1 MTIQNKIL
9 PIILSG
15 GYGTRLWPISRE
27 SFPKQ
32 YLNLIENNHQS
43 LLQKTI
49 LRLKD
54 LKDID
59 NPMIL
64 CNEEHRFIAA
74 EQLRQIQIKPKLILL
89 EPFGR
94 NTAPAITL
102 ASLKATENGE
112 DPILIILPSDHYIKD
127 NNLFLESL
135 NEGIEFARQDRLV
148 TFGILPTSPETGF
161 GYIKAEEP
169 IFNGKNKSSN
179 IKEFIEKPNIEL
191 ALKYIEDKR
200 FAWNSGIFVF
210 KASAIKRELKR
221 FFPELIEHCKNA
233 IVDKNFDMDFQR
245 INPEEFKKCLNISID
260 NAIMEKTTLG
270 TVLPLK
276 TKWSDLGSWEA
287 IWDNSKKDKN
297 NNYLSSNLII
307 DDVKNCFLK
316 SDNRLIVAVGIKDLI
331 VVDTNDATLI
341 IDKNQIN
348 KIKSIVEKLNEKNI
362 EEGKRHKK
370 VYRPWGHFISIEE
383 GPNWKVKRIEVNP
396 HEKLSLQ
403 LHKYRAEHWIIVEGT
418 AEIQVEESFIT
429 LNKNQSTFIP
439 IGSKHRLS
447 NPSSES
453 LILIEV
459 QSGTY
464 LGEDDIIR
472 FKDEYNRLN

>member
-32 YLNLIENNHQS
+32 YLNLIENNDQS

-49 LRLKD
+49 LRLND

-64 CNEEHRFIAA
+64 CNEEHRFIVA

-148 TFGILPTSPETGF
+148 TFGILPTYPATGF

-169 IFNGKNKSSN
+169 IFNGNNKSST

-210 KASAIKRELKR
+210 KASVIKRELKR
-221 FFPELIEHCKNA
+221 FFPELIENCKNA
-233 IVDKNFDMDFQR
+233 IVDKNYDMDFQR
-245 INPEEFKKCLNISID
+245 INPKEFKKCINISID

-276 TKWSDLGSWEA
+276 TNWSDLGSWEA
-287 IWDNSKKDKN
+287 IWDNSKKDNN

-341 IDKNQIN
+341 INKNQIN

-403 LHKYRAEHWIIVEGT
+403 LHKFRAEHWIIVEGT
-418 AEIQVEESFIT
+418 AEIQIEESFIT

-439 IGSKHRLS
+439 VGSKHRLS

-472 FKDEYNRLN
+472 FQDEYNRLN